1 MEIPMLVAIRLAVL
15 AVREALVFLLK
26 TGWRFGRFC
35 LGSVILFFV
44 IVFHFLQ
51 LGPQLKSH
59 AIENMCDTSF
69 LQRIDELLGYT
80 TREKCYK
87 GHTAALKAEYLYMVI
102 VELGFEFYD
111 DHLIGE

>member
-1 MEIPMLVAIRLAVL
+1 
-15 AVREALVFLLK
+15 
-26 TGWRFGRFC
+26 
-35 LGSVILFFV
+35 
-44 IVFHFLQ
+44 
-51 LGPQLKSH
+51 
-59 AIENMCDTSF
+59 MCDTSF

-102 VELGFEFYD
+102 VELGFEFYE